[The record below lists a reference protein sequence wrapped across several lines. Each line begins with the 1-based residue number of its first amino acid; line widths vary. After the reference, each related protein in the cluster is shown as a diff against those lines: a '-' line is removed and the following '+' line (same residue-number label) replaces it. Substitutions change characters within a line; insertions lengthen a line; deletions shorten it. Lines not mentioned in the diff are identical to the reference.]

1 MPKKKKSSK
10 KLFMILA
17 IVLVVLFGLWMLWG
31 WLSVRNI
38 EQPTYTVISTND
50 IYEVREYEPQLIAK
64 VTVSGTMDSATNDG
78 FRLIAD
84 YIFGNNTTQEAVAMT
99 APVTV
104 QNSEPIAMTVPV
116 TSTEGSDGTYTIA
129 FVMPSKYTL
138 ETLPKPVNPQVVIE
152 EVPSKTYAVLT
163 FSGYTAEKKVN
174 EKESALFEALQA
186 DDIQNSGSATL
197 SQYNPPWTPWFMR
210 RNEIWVELL

>member
-1 MPKKKKSSK
+1 MPKKKSPK

-31 WLSVRNI
+31 WFSVRNI
-38 EQPTYTVISTND
+38 EQPTYKVISTNEL
-50 IYEVREYEPQLIAK
+50 YEVREYEPQLIAK

-163 FSGYTAEKKVN
+163 FSGYTGEKKVD
-174 EKESALFEALQA
+174 EKEKILFEALQA
-186 DDIQNSGSATL
+186 DDIQNSGTATL

>member
-1 MPKKKKSSK
+1 
-10 KLFMILA
+10 MILS
-17 IVLVVLFGLWMLWG
+17 IVLVVLMGLWVLWG

-38 EQPTYTVISTND
+38 EQPAYKVVSTND

-64 VTVSGTMDSATNDG
+64 TTVTGTMDSATNDG

-104 QNSEPIAMTVPV
+104 QDSEPIAMTVPV
-116 TSTEGSDGTYTIA
+116 TSTESSDGTYTIA

-186 DDIQNSGSATL
+186 DNIQNSGSATL

-210 RNEIWVELL
+210 RSEIWVELN

>member
-1 MPKKKKSSK
+1 
-10 KLFMILA
+10 MIFA

-38 EQPTYTVISTND
+38 EQPAYTVISTND

-116 TSTEGSDGTYTIA
+116 TSTESSDGTYVIA

-174 EKESALFEALQA
+174 EKESALFEALQE
-186 DDIQNSGSATL
+186 DDVQNSGTATL

-210 RNEIWVELL
+210 RNEIWVELN

>member
-1 MPKKKKSSK
+1 
-10 KLFMILA
+10 MILA
-17 IVLVVLFGLWMLWG
+17 IVLVVLMGLWVLWG

-38 EQPTYTVISTND
+38 EQPAYKVLSTND
-50 IYEVREYEPQLIAK
+50 IYEVREYEPQIIAK
-64 VTVSGTMDSATNDG
+64 TTVTGTMDSATNDG

-116 TSTEGSDGTYTIA
+116 TSTESSDGAYTIA

-138 ETLPKPVNPQVVIE
+138 ETLPKPVNSQVVIE

-163 FSGYTAEKKVN
+163 FSGYATEKNVAEK
-174 EKESALFEALQA
+174 EKTLFDALKEE
-186 DDIQNSGSATL
+186 DVQNKGTATL

-210 RNEIWVELL
+210 RNEIWVELD

>member
-1 MPKKKKSSK
+1 
-10 KLFMILA
+10 MILS
-17 IVLVVLFGLWMLWG
+17 IVLVVLMGLWVLWG

-38 EQPTYTVISTND
+38 EQPAYKVVSTND

-64 VTVSGTMDSATNDG
+64 TTVTGTMDSATNNG

-104 QNSEPIAMTVPV
+104 QDSEPIAMTVPV
-116 TSTEGSDGTYTIA
+116 TSTESSDGAYTIA

-163 FSGYTAEKKVN
+163 FSGYTAEKKVT

-186 DDIQNSGSATL
+186 DDIQNSGTATL

-210 RNEIWVELL
+210 RNEIWVELD